1 MNWKLIFKI
10 QGFLLVVLAFTMIF
24 PLIFAVYYKGPDIN
38 AILVSMLTTLAFGI
52 SFIFTFKSEKR
63 IKAREGFVIVSL
75 GWIFSSLF
83 GALPFYLSD
92 SLEFF
97 IDCVFEATSGF
108 TTTGATTIIDI
119 EIIPKGVLFWRSMTH
134 WLGGMGIVLLTIAVL
149 PMLGIYPGQLYNAEV
164 PGPIKDRLKPKIKDT
179 AKILW
184 LIYSGMTAIE
194 TGLLMM
200 GGMNLY
206 DSLCHTFGTLA
217 TGGFS
222 TLNASVA
229 GFNSAYIE
237 IVIIVF
243 MYLAGINFTL
253 HFYLI
258 NGKIRSFFK
267 DNEWKFYTT
276 ILGVATILVSLNIY
290 FSDIAQYNSS
300 YLKSLRDAAFQVVSI
315 TTTTGFSTANFDLW
329 PSFSTLLLV
338 ALMFFGGSAGST
350 GGGIKQIRILIMFKH
365 LVHEVKTLAH
375 PRAVFSLKIGDNI
388 INDRLVRNVM
398 AFFVLFI
405 FFFVGITLFLAFMGY
420 DIITSFSAAIASLGN
435 IGPGLARVGAIEN
448 YSFFDTYSK
457 IVLIF
462 AMFLGRLEIFS
473 VLILLYSV
481 TARKR

>member
-1 MNWKLIFKI
+1 
-10 QGFLLVVLAFTMIF
+10 
-24 PLIFAVYYKGPDIN
+24 
-38 AILVSMLTTLAFGI
+38 
-52 SFIFTFKSEKR
+52 
-63 IKAREGFVIVSL
+63 
-75 GWIFSSLF
+75 
-83 GALPFYLSD
+83 
-92 SLEFF
+92 
-97 IDCVFEATSGF
+97 
-108 TTTGATTIIDI
+108 
-119 EIIPKGVLFWRSMTH
+119 
-134 WLGGMGIVLLTIAVL
+134 
-149 PMLGIYPGQLYNAEV
+149 
-164 PGPIKDRLKPKIKDT
+164 
-179 AKILW
+179 
-184 LIYSGMTAIE
+184 
-194 TGLLMM
+194 
-200 GGMNLY
+200 
-206 DSLCHTFGTLA
+206 
-217 TGGFS
+217 
-222 TLNASVA
+222 
-229 GFNSAYIE
+229 
-237 IVIIVF
+237 
-243 MYLAGINFTL
+243 
-253 HFYLI
+253 
-258 NGKIRSFFK
+258 
-267 DNEWKFYTT
+267 
-276 ILGVATILVSLNIY
+276 
-290 FSDIAQYNSS
+290 
-300 YLKSLRDAAFQVVSI
+300 LRDAAFEVVSI

-329 PSFSTLLLV
+329 PSFSILLLV